1 MTEVEEL
8 ILENQAKILTALAT
22 THPDLNVQRVLMDA
36 VGMTQARMAAF
47 KVRDGGGTS
56 LLRLFRRD

>member
-8 ILENQAKILTALAT
+8 ILENQTKILTALAT
-22 THPDLNVQRVLMDA
+22 AHPDPNMQRALMDS
-36 VGMTQARMAAF
+36 VGITQARMAAL
-47 KVRDGGGTS
+47 KVRESGSAS